1 MLGLQV
7 QPVNIK
13 FTEQGPTSLFRA
25 LREPSCCLSKHNL
38 AFAHV
43 GAHLFLAIVW
53 RLVPTLAIIRFIRPT
68 NRHLKTIR
76 AAT

>member
-25 LREPSCCLSKHNL
+25 RTI
-38 AFAHV
+38 V
-43 GAHLFLAIVW
+43 LFVE
-53 RLVPTLAIIRFIRPT
+53 T
-68 NRHLKTIR
+68 
-76 AAT
+76 

>member
-25 LREPSCCLSKHNL
+25 FREPSCCLSKHNL
-38 AFAHV
+38 AHV
-43 GAHLFLAIVW
+43 GAQVS
-53 RLVPTLAIIRFIRPT
+53 RLIGPYEPRTTP
-68 NRHLKTIR
+68 NCCWH
-76 AAT
+76 